1 GALLPEDAT
10 SGDRELAQKDGSL
23 SVGLCSQVDGLSHQ
37 DGLLHQDGSA
47 TDSLT
52 SNTGRAVLTRRGR
65 LLADT
70 VIQRLAGVS

>member
-23 SVGLCSQVDGLSHQ
+23 SVGQCSQA

-52 SNTGRAVLTRRGR
+52 SNTGRAVLTRHGR